1 MSHRVELIPIA
12 EIRIVNPRS
21 RNRIT
26 FRSITANI
34 ATVGLK
40 KPITVYERALE
51 SDGTKY
57 DLIFGQGRLESFREL
72 GDTMIPA
79 IIRDVPE
86 EERYLM
92 SLVENLARRPP
103 STTDILREVK
113 RLRAQHYKPM
123 TIAQKLGVDQSY
135 IYGIINLL
143 RRGEEGLVAS
153 VEAGRLPIDT
163 AIKIAT
169 GTDEEVQR
177 ALSEAYEKGTLRG
190 KKLRVVQQLITRRK
204 AGKSTSDT
212 RRQLSGDD
220 LVREYERHTQ
230 QQRSLVRR
238 SALITERLAVLTTSF
253 QRLLADDHFVTLLR
267 AEGLQTLPDH
277 LAARANGLS

>member
-1 MSHRVELIPIA
+1 MTHRIELIPIA

-40 KPITVYERALE
+40 KPITVYERPLE
-51 SDGTKY
+51 DDGTKY
-57 DLIFGQGRLESFREL
+57 DLIFGQGRLESFRDL

-86 EERYLM
+86 EDRYLM

-103 STTDILREVK
+103 STIDILREVK

-123 TIAQKLGVDQSY
+123 TIAGKLGVNKSY

-143 RRGEEGLVAS
+143 ARGEEGLVAS
-153 VEAGRLPIDT
+153 VEGGRLPIDT
-163 AIKIAT
+163 AIIIAT
-169 GTDEEVQR
+169 GTDEDVQR
-177 ALSEAYEKGTLRG
+177 ALSEAYENGTLRG

-204 AGKSTSDT
+204 AGKSTT
-212 RRQLSGDD
+212 EVRRQLSGED

-238 SALITERLAVLTTSF
+238 SALITQRLAVLTSSLR
-253 QRLLADDHFVTLLR
+253 RLLADDHFVTLLR
-267 AEGLQTLPDH
+267 AEGLRTLPEH
-277 LAARANGLS
+277 LAARAEGPS